1 LAPIKDNI
9 KDFFKTGTLLQN
21 GISLN
26 MGDEDGYVLF
36 SYNRQN
42 TNYVVD
48 KDALSRNSFLFKGGK
63 KFGKFG
69 LDGTVNYISQSV
81 SETEGDLYSD
91 LLQTATNIPVGQF
104 SNPSNEHHWTVYYRS
119 PYWKRE
125 ALRYDRRSTI
135 FNTTLAANYKFNK
148 NISVNY
154 QVNANFRGSKNEY
167 HNDGFANSLYSYDI
181 TSLGYNYGGSTQ
193 FTYEDLGGHGVT
205 SSYYVQKTDRRDLNS
220 DLMFNFDYAL
230 TDKLNLKLNVGNNLQ
245 ENYFTQATNG
255 GTGIDKAGIYNVNN
269 LLQLNNVLNAG
280 DESDTPGEFYGTGNK
295 LNNRWTKV
303 RRAALFANADFGY
316 NDYLFLN
323 ATARYEKSSVIKK
336 SQFYPSIG
344 LSFIPTKAIEALK
357 DGKVLNHMK
366 IYGSWVRTGNS
377 SVISAYQTDE
387 APGVFGTGYP
397 FGNLNSYLQQQN
409 QTFNNVNPEYVTT
422 KEIGVN
428 LGFFNNRL
436 GIDAALYQSDTDD
449 LISRSTVS
457 STSGLA
463 TLLTNVGSLTNKGF
477 ELDLNVVPVDYKGF
491 RWEFKGSYTTFN
503 TKITSLADGASS
515 LNLQQPY
522 TFVGIF
528 ADVNE
533 DFPLIKGTTY
543 MRDPQ
548 GNVIVDANGSPIR
561 GSEFKKLGKATPDYI
576 LGLTN
581 SFEYKGLK
589 LTAVIDYRTGHQI
602 YSDTKRWLSWSGH
615 LVDSAEFDR
624 NVGFVYPNS
633 VQETSPGV
641 YTQNTTLVNGG
652 GYAGTLNYYSGNYD
666 RTGENFV
673 LDATALKVRE
683 LTLSYALPTR
693 WLANTGIQ
701 SFRFGVN
708 ARNPFVI
715 LSDENKGY
723 SDPETSNTNGT
734 ATGFSPIGNYPPTR
748 TFGFSMNVNF

>member
-1 LAPIKDNI
+1 MTPWAPIKDNI

-104 SNPSNEHHWTVYYRS
+104 SNPSNEHHWTVYYTL

-280 DESDTPGEFYGTGNK
+280 DESDTPG
-295 LNNRWTKV
+295 
-303 RRAALFANADFGY
+303 
-316 NDYLFLN
+316 
-323 ATARYEKSSVIKK
+323 
-336 SQFYPSIG
+336 
-344 LSFIPTKAIEALK
+344 SFMEQAI
-357 DGKVLNHMK
+357 N
-366 IYGSWVRTGNS
+366 
-377 SVISAYQTDE
+377 
-387 APGVFGTGYP
+387 
-397 FGNLNSYLQQQN
+397 
-409 QTFNNVNPEYVTT
+409 
-422 KEIGVN
+422 
-428 LGFFNNRL
+428 
-436 GIDAALYQSDTDD
+436 
-449 LISRSTVS
+449 
-457 STSGLA
+457 
-463 TLLTNVGSLTNKGF
+463 
-477 ELDLNVVPVDYKGF
+477 
-491 RWEFKGSYTTFN
+491 
-503 TKITSLADGASS
+503 
-515 LNLQQPY
+515 
-522 TFVGIF
+522 
-528 ADVNE
+528 
-533 DFPLIKGTTY
+533 
-543 MRDPQ
+543 
-548 GNVIVDANGSPIR
+548 
-561 GSEFKKLGKATPDYI
+561 
-576 LGLTN
+576 
-581 SFEYKGLK
+581 
-589 LTAVIDYRTGHQI
+589 
-602 YSDTKRWLSWSGH
+602 
-615 LVDSAEFDR
+615 
-624 NVGFVYPNS
+624 
-633 VQETSPGV
+633 
-641 YTQNTTLVNGG
+641 
-652 GYAGTLNYYSGNYD
+652 
-666 RTGENFV
+666 
-673 LDATALKVRE
+673 
-683 LTLSYALPTR
+683 
-693 WLANTGIQ
+693 
-701 SFRFGVN
+701 
-708 ARNPFVI
+708 
-715 LSDENKGY
+715 
-723 SDPETSNTNGT
+723 
-734 ATGFSPIGNYPPTR
+734 
-748 TFGFSMNVNF
+748 